1 MNIVRQ
7 EPNAC
12 AALYYEFFGNL
23 WRPVT
28 GRSFVFAIYFL
39 TLKANDAGP
48 GQMVVR
54 WRFGPFRNRLHVKRK
69 TVIIVLGDQIEGA
82 TVSRFRGGE
91 IVPREKIPL
100 VG

>member
-12 AALYYEFFGNL
+12 AALYYEFFRDL

-28 GRSFVFAIYFL
+28 GCFFVFAIYFL

-48 GQMVVR
+48 GQM
-54 WRFGPFRNRLHVKRK
+54 
-69 TVIIVLGDQIEGA
+69 D
-82 TVSRFRGGE
+82 
-91 IVPREKIPL
+91 REVALRSFPQPTA
-100 VG
+100 